1 MKIHKFWHI
10 GILTLALTLGKPQAS
25 DAMDLG
31 GVRDQVNAGV
41 VGVMCA
47 RADSAFTRLCE
58 DLSLLLDKRYDLR
71 VLGIMGKG
79 SLTNIEDLLL
89 LRGVD
94 VAFAQADVI
103 DFYEQ
108 TGSFPGIKNV
118 VRYIT
123 TIHAEEMHVLAR
135 GDIGSIWDLEGK
147 TVNFGK
153 TGTGTFMTSSVVF
166 NDLGIDVNATTLPH
180 KKALAELRAGNIDAI
195 VKVDGAPVGL
205 FEDVTVD
212 DGFRFLEVPQG
223 QVSEVYKGSTLS
235 SNDYP
240 NIVPADQP
248 IPTVAV
254 TSVMAA
260 YNWPEGHVRGQNV
273 DRFVEAFFANFE
285 TLQQDT
291 ETYDAEWQEVDLA
304 TELPGWQ
311 RLRPAQKFLASR

>member
-1 MKIHKFWHI
+1 MKMQRLWQI
-10 GILTLALTLGKPQAS
+10 GLLTLVLTLGKPHTSQAL
-25 DAMDLG
+25 DLDN
-31 GVRDQVNAGV
+31 VRSQVNSGV

-103 DFYEQ
+103 NFYEQ
-108 TGSFPGIKNV
+108 TGSFPGIKNAI
-118 VRYIT
+118 RYIT

-135 GDIGSIWDLEGK
+135 ADVGSIWDLEGK

-166 NDLGIDVNATTLPH
+166 NDLGINVNATTLPH
-180 KKALAELRAGNIDAI
+180 EKALAEMRAGNIDAV

-205 FEDVTVD
+205 FEDVTPA
-212 DGFRFLEVPQG
+212 DGFRFLEIPEA
-223 QVSEVYKGSTLS
+223 QVSEVYAPS
-235 SNDYP
+235 SLTAADYP
-240 NIVPADQP
+240 NVIGADET

-260 YNWPEGHVRGQNV
+260 YNWAEGHPRGENV

-285 TLQQDT
+285 TLQQDS
-291 ETYDAEWQEVDLA
+291 ETYDGEWEEVDLSA
-304 TELPGWQ
+304 DLPGWE
-311 RLRPAQKFLASR
+311 RLRPAQRLLASR

>member
-1 MKIHKFWHI
+1 MYLKEFCKA
-10 GILTLALTLGKPQAS
+10 GALVLTFATMNPAK
-25 DAMDLG
+25 AMDLEDIRG
-31 GVRDQVNAGV
+31 QVNTGI

-58 DLSLLLDKRYDLR
+58 DLSLLLDRRYDLR

-108 TGSFPGIKNV
+108 SGSFPGIKDV
-118 VRYIT
+118 LRYIT
-123 TIHAEEMHVLAR
+123 KIHAEEIHILAR
-135 GDIGSIWDLEGK
+135 ADIGSIRELEGK

-166 NDLGIDVNATTLPH
+166 NSLGINVSATTFPH
-180 KKALAELRAGNIDAI
+180 KKALAELRAGNIDAL

-205 FEDVTVD
+205 FEGVTPS
-212 DGFRFLEVPQG
+212 DGFRFLSVPESN
-223 QVSEVYKGSTLS
+223 VSEVYSATSLTS
-235 SNDYP
+235 DDYP
-240 NIVPADQP
+240 NIIASDQP
-248 IPTVAV
+248 VPTVAV
-254 TSVMAA
+254 ASVMAA
-260 YNWPEGHVRGQNV
+260 YNWPEGHPRGESV
-273 DRFVEAFFANFE
+273 DRFVEAFFTNFD

-291 ETYDAEWQEVDLA
+291 ESYDGEWQEVDLA
-304 TELPGWQ
+304 SELEGWE
-311 RLRPAQKFLASR
+311 RLRPAQRFLASR